1 MIPLFAY
8 EARTRDGRHVGGT
21 IAAAR
26 RADALDALRARDLV
40 VTAIDAATS
49 VRALFGRV
57 RFGESGAAAARIAAF
72 RTIAAMVGAGVP
84 VGQAIESAAEDAGA
98 SRLRVALECVRAD
111 LERGSRLS
119 EAFAPFP
126 AEFPEVVR
134 ALTLAGEVG
143 GDIAGSLER
152 AADLLERG
160 YQLRRQI
167 VSSITYPALVA
178 AIAVLLLGFLI
189 VGVVPEL
196 ASTLRT
202 LGSGL
207 PWATRALLAIA
218 GGLRDLRIDALAILA
233 AFGACAAF
241 AAAARTTAGAE
252 TLDRVALRAPI
263 FGAIVRRG
271 ETACCARTL
280 SALIASGVPLRNAL
294 ETAGEATR
302 SRMLRNA
309 FARVG
314 ESVALGQRIAPAFAE
329 CGLFDALFVAMARA
343 GEESGTLDRMLA
355 RVADHLDLE
364 ARRAAATLASV
375 VEPVLIVA
383 LGAAIGGIVAAILVP
398 LYAAIGG
405 IA

>member
-207 PWATRALLAIA
+207 PWVTRALLAIA

-329 CGLFDALFVAMARA
+329 CRLFDALFVAMARA